1 MALILVVDDDA
12 ETRVLLDEALVREE
26 GHEVRYAD
34 DGDSAIDRLA
44 HIKPDVVITDIAM
57 PRLNGI
63 QLIRHLENIRCGA
76 RVIAISGK
84 GRDGLQRAVD
94 AGAMIALEKP
104 VEKRDLLDALD
115 RALDL
120 PDPWRWGRR

>member
-1 MALILVVDDDA
+1 VALILVVDDDA
-12 ETRVLLDEALVREE
+12 ETRVLLDEALVREQ

-44 HIKPDVVITDIAM
+44 RIRPDVVITDIAM

-63 QLIRHLENIRCGA
+63 QLIRHMESIQCGA

-104 VEKRDLLDALD
+104 VEKRALLDALD
-115 RALDL
+115 RALDGA
-120 PDPWRWGRR
+120 DPWRWGRT